1 MVSKADRRA
10 SREAA
15 AAALWAASHDKE
27 AWTAALAAYPSR
39 RPDPHTHAAYY
50 ARAEASPSLSTLT
63 KNDIIAAVTF
73 KNARG
78 TPRPLLHH
86 ARALDEADV
95 EKAARSAERALG
107 EDAEPSTAQLS
118 AACAALE
125 TLKGVGPA
133 TASLLISDC
142 NDSVPFLSDEASAV
156 VLGRRD
162 YKRADVLEL
171 TTALRERAGELG
183 WTARDVERAL
193 FSASRAEEGGGDKGK
208 KAAKPAASAATG
220 KKRKAAAK

>member
-15 AAALWAASHDKE
+15 AAALWSSNEKE

-50 ARAEASPSLSTLT
+50 ARSEASPSLSTLT

-86 ARALDEADV
+86 ARALDEAEV

-107 EDAEPSTAQLS
+107 DEDEPSTAQLS

-162 YKRADVLEL
+162 YKRADVVQL

-183 WTARDVERAL
+183 WTTRDVERAL

-208 KAAKPAASAATG
+208 KAAKPAAATG